1 MTKVWIKK
9 ERALFNVTMRAFYGA
24 GVCETVDQPF
34 YQLSKN
40 YNKKDIGLY
49 SDDGRKKQKKF

>member
-1 MTKVWIKK
+1 
-9 ERALFNVTMRAFYGA
+9 MRAFYGA

-49 SDDGRKKQKKF
+49 RDDGRKKQKKFLKIYKKYLKITT